1 MEKYGPFFQPGSAF
15 VLKNVI
21 VIATERNSYM
31 IVTLNNLVKL
41 YKVSCPCQTPN
52 FVSKKVQIFQASD
65 GTASAEICRLTK
77 EDIERSTRAVEEA
90 EKRMRFAAKP
100 PSQTS
105 GSGAPRGQFSFN
117 VTTFPGSMQG
127 NRFNYFPKESSQ
139 GLSDLLQRRCIF
151 ASKKF
156 AIAKLV

>member
-1 MEKYGPFFQPGSAF
+1 MRQIK
-15 VLKNVI
+15 
-21 VIATERNSYM
+21 
-31 IVTLNNLVKL
+31 
-41 YKVSCPCQTPN
+41 
-52 FVSKKVQIFQASD
+52 IFQASD

-100 PSQTS
+100 PSQAPGSS
-105 GSGAPRGQFSFN
+105 GPPRGQFSFN